1 MIITVASFKGGVAKT
16 TTAIHLAALLNEDKP
31 TLLIDGDPNRSALGW
46 SNRGSLPLEI
56 VDERLAARLA
66 GQYSQ
71 GHLVFDTKARPEKSD
86 LVALAEGCDLLII
99 PTTPDAMSLEALT
112 LMLGMLA
119 EIEVKHFRVLIT
131 KVPPPPRPVGQQV
144 REALAEAGIP
154 LFDSHVRLYA
164 AFEKAAEQ
172 GLLVKEVKD
181 AKAKDC
187 WADYVA
193 VSKEVLR

>member
-16 TTAIHLAALLNEDKP
+16 TTAIHLAALMNEDKP
-31 TLLIDGDPNRSALGW
+31 TLLIDGDPNRSASGW
-46 SNRGSLPLEI
+46 SSRGSLPLKI

-66 GQYSQ
+66 GQYE
-71 GHLVFDTKARPEKSD
+71 HLVFDTKARPEKSD

-99 PTTPDAMSLEALT
+99 PTTPDAMALEALT

-144 REALAEAGIP
+144 REALAESEIP
-154 LFDSHVRLYA
+154 LFETHVRLYA

-172 GLLVKEVKD
+172 GILVRDVKD
-181 AKAKDC
+181 AKAKEC

-193 VSKEVLR
+193 VSKEVLG

>member
-16 TTAIHLAALLNEDKP
+16 TTAIHLAALLNEEKP
-31 TLLIDGDPNRSALGW
+31 TLLIDGDPNRSASGW
-46 SNRGSLPLEI
+46 SKRGELPFKI
-56 VDERLAARLA
+56 ADERLAARLA
-66 GQYSQ
+66 ADYAQ

-99 PTTPDAMSLEALT
+99 PTTPDAMALEALA
-112 LMLGMLA
+112 LMMDMLA
-119 EIEVKHFRVLIT
+119 DIDVKHFRVLIT

-144 REALAEAGIP
+144 REALVEAGIP

-172 GLLVKEVKD
+172 GMMVKDVRD
-181 AKAKDC
+181 AKAKEC

-193 VSKEVLR
+193 VVKEVSR

>member
-16 TTAIHLAALLNEDKP
+16 TTAIHLAALLNEEKP
-31 TLLIDGDPNRSALGW
+31 TLLIDGDPNRSASGW
-46 SNRGSLPLEI
+46 SKRGELPFKI
-56 VDERLAARLA
+56 ADERLAARLA
-66 GQYSQ
+66 ADYAQ

-99 PTTPDAMSLEALT
+99 PTTPDAMALEALT
-112 LMLGMLA
+112 LMMDMLA
-119 EIEVKHFRVLIT
+119 DIDVKHFRVLIT

-144 REALAEAGIP
+144 REALVEAGIP

-172 GLLVKEVKD
+172 GMLVKDVKD

-193 VSKEVLR
+193 VVKEVSR